1 MFLNKLNT
9 FWYSFMSHSVAI
21 IKNVV
26 AMYVTVVHNILLT
39 AKSKLQN
46 NVKRK
51 IL

>member
-1 MFLNKLNT
+1 MFLNRLNT
-9 FWYSFMSHSVAI
+9 FWYSFMIHSVA

-39 AKSKLQN
+39 AKNKLQN